1 MRVLLWCVVTVIAAC
16 GGGGE
21 GGDDDPDGGVS
32 PSCQEAMLHDDLQWI
47 ETTVFA
53 RSCVFMSCH
62 SGAATQANGLNLE
75 PGQSHAEL
83 VGQPSIVAPTETL
96 VVPGDPA
103 ASYLLVALGRN
114 PGTLP
119 MGGTMPLSSPPL
131 CDQKIDAI
139 ERWIAAGALP

>member
-1 MRVLLWCVVTVIAAC
+1 MRVLAWGLVTVIAAC
-16 GGGGE
+16 GGGGG
-21 GGDDDPDGGVS
+21 GGDDDPDAGVS
-32 PSCQEAMLHDDLQWI
+32 PACQEATLHGDLAWI

-53 RSCVFMSCH
+53 RSCTFMDCH
-62 SGAATQANGLNLE
+62 AGAATSANGLDLE
-75 PGQSHAEL
+75 PGRSHAEL
-83 VGQPSIVAPTETL
+83 VGQPSIVAPTMTL

-119 MGGTMPLSSPPL
+119 MGGTMPLSSPTL